1 MNTNTFFSS
10 SRWLAMTGALVAFG
24 LSSCNNDDTPDV
36 PSQNVLEIASSNPSF
51 STLVAAVDQ
60 AGLTTALASSG
71 PFTVFAP
78 NDDAFN
84 SFLSDTGISAE
95 DLLSNPQLE
104 DILNYHV
111 ISGRAVASDIQQGA
125 VETNSGQPFYV
136 SVDPNG
142 GLWINGKSRV
152 IQADV
157 QANNGVIHVV
167 DYVITAPTNTI
178 AEIAV
183 QASQS
188 STPEFTQLEA
198 ALSRADLVDAVNGDF
213 SDNLT
218 VFAPTDA
225 AFQELYAALGV
236 SSVDEIPLETLTNV
250 LLYHVVPS
258 RAFSQDLRQDA
269 TLPTLLEGQTLRV
282 DLANLRINESGL
294 LAESL
299 NIHGI
304 NGVIHPIDQVL
315 LPADEE

>member
-1 MNTNTFFSS
+1 MS
-10 SRWLAMTGALVAFG
+10 GAFMALG
-24 LSSCNNDDTPDV
+24 LSSCNNDDSPDV

-51 STLVAAVDQ
+51 STLVTAVDQ
-60 AGLTTALASSG
+60 AGLTNALATSG
-71 PFTVFAP
+71 PVTVFAP
-78 NDDAFN
+78 NDEAFN
-84 SFLSDTGISAE
+84 TFLGDQGISAQ

-104 DILNYHV
+104 GILNYHLV
-111 ISGRAVASDIQQGA
+111 NDRALSSDIQQGA
-125 VETNSGQPFYV
+125 VETNSGQPFFV

-142 GLWINGKSRV
+142 AIWINGKSRV
-152 IQADV
+152 IQTDV
-157 QANNGVIHVV
+157 QASNGVIHVV
-167 DYVITAPTNTI
+167 DYVLTAPTNTI
-178 AEIAV
+178 AEIAI

-188 STPEFTQLEA
+188 TTPEFTQLVA

-225 AFQELYAALGV
+225 AFQQLFTDLGV
-236 SSVDEIPLETLTNV
+236 SSVDEIPLEILTDV

-315 LPADEE
+315 LPSDEE